1 MPYTISEI
9 SKLTDI
15 TPSTIRY
22 YEKEGLL
29 PFIERTKNGLRIF
42 NDTNYEM
49 LKIINCLKKT
59 GMSIKDIRNYVNL
72 LTAGDETLDER
83 LNLFLNHR
91 NDVIKQ
97 INTLKE
103 TLEILDYKCWLY
115 ETAKKDKNVYNLD
128 LKEIP
133 EKYQNAF
140 KKLHN

>member
-1 MPYTISEI
+1 
-9 SKLTDI
+9 
-15 TPSTIRY
+15 
-22 YEKEGLL
+22 
-29 PFIERTKNGLRIF
+29 
-42 NDTNYEM
+42 M